1 MAITKVNGAKGAKGT
16 NGAHPTAGGK
26 GDDAIFTQ
34 NGKIGADSIT
44 VQANGGD
51 GGKGG
56 NGTGVANGAVGGNG
70 GNASI
75 TLNGNIF
82 NAPATTNLTVLA
94 TSTGGDGGLGG
105 TGVLPGAQGNG
116 GNATTTMNGNIIQ
129 TSKTMNNVELN
140 AQALGGNGTRYGNAT
155 ATLNGNIIQLTKA
168 TTVTLEAGATSVG
181 PDSPANHG
189 NLAFGTKTATI
200 NGNIVQGNISN
211 VNLFADAYFSNGT
224 ANINGNIVNTTAAT
238 AGTVTLEAQG
248 QHINITNNKV
258 NLGKQELDI
267 FLNELGPTYDVN
279 FQNNEFTGNGTNTFV
294 LNDTFNPGPPSTF
307 NSVAIDLGAGT
318 FLFNGQTNK
327 LTNFASVT
335 LSADINASITGNS
348 GNNTINGGTGNDFLS
363 GAAGNDTLN
372 GNAGNDILFG
382 GTGNDTLDGGANTD
396 VAYFTGREKQYTVT
410 GTLPGAV
417 TVAPVAGPTG
427 GPDGTDTLTNVERIK
442 FLSPS
447 HVSDIDNNGTGD
459 LIFQNN
465 ANGNIQIRQ
474 QAPNST
480 LAINGVGSNWKVIGT
495 GQFTADTD
503 RKAGLLL
510 QDNVTGN
517 LEVITGISGPSPTT
531 VSLTT
536 SLSLPMGV
544 TTTGFTAIT
553 AGDFNGDAASD
564 VLMQDNT
571 TGNAQILF
579 LNVNAGEPIGQV
591 DSASLVTSPGMGWNV
606 TSSGDFNGDGK
617 SDILW
622 SNSTTGQTEV
632 FLMNGGT
639 VATTGAALNNGTNL
653 KAIGSGDFNNDGKSD
668 IMFQNQTDFSAQ
680 IWTMN
685 GAVQSGAP
693 INIAAPTVINPGD
706 NFILR
711 GAEDINNDGFSDL
724 LFSDS
729 QNNVKAVELTTGG
742 ATLATVTLASPASA
756 FHLIASTGGA

>member
-1 MAITKVNGAKGAKGT
+1 MAITKVNGAKGANGT

-26 GDDAIFTQ
+26 GDDATFTQ
-34 NGKIGADSIT
+34 NGKIGADSIN

-56 NGTGVANGAVGGNG
+56 KGTGIANGADGGNG
-70 GNASI
+70 GNANI

-82 NAPATTNLTVLA
+82 NAPATTSLNVLG

-105 TGVLPGAQGNG
+105 LGVLPGAQGNG
-116 GNATTTMNGNIIQ
+116 GNAAVTMSGNIIQ
-129 TSKTMNNVELN
+129 TSKTMTTVELN
-140 AQALGGNGTRYGNAT
+140 AQALGGNGTRYGNAS

-168 TTVTLEAGATSVG
+168 TTVTLEAGATVVG
-181 PDSPANHG
+181 PDSPADNG
-189 NLAFGTKTATI
+189 NLAFGTKTATV
-200 NGNIVQGNISN
+200 NGNIVSGNITN
-211 VNLFADAYFSNGT
+211 VNLFADAYLSNGT
-224 ANINGNIVNTTAAT
+224 ANINGNIVTTTAAT
-238 AGTVTLEAQG
+238 SGTVTLEAQG
-248 QHINITNNKV
+248 QHIAVTNNKF

-279 FQNNEFTGNGTNTFV
+279 FQGNEFTGNGTNTFV
-294 LNDTFNPGPPSTF
+294 LNDSFNPGPPSTF

-318 FLFNGQTNK
+318 LVVNGQANK

-335 LSADINASITGNS
+335 LSSDINASITGNS

-372 GNAGNDILFG
+372 GNDGNDILFG
-382 GTGNDTLDGGANTD
+382 GTGNDALNGGNNTD

-417 TVAPVAGPTG
+417 TVAAIAGPTG
-427 GPDGTDTLTNVERIK
+427 GPDGTDTLTAVERIK

-459 LIFQNN
+459 LVFQNGN
-465 ANGNIQIRQ
+465 NGNIQIRQ

-480 LAINGVGSNWKVIGT
+480 LAINGVGATWKVIGT

-510 QDNVTGN
+510 QDSATGN
-517 LEVITGISGPSPTT
+517 VEVITGISGPSPTT

-536 SLSLPMGV
+536 SLSLPVGV
-544 TTTGFTAIT
+544 LTTGFTAIT

-564 VLMQDNT
+564 VLMQNNT

-591 DSASLVTSPGMGWNV
+591 DSAATITSPGTGWNII
-606 TSSGDFNGDGK
+606 SSGDFNGDGK

-622 SNSTTGQTEV
+622 NNSATGKTEV

-639 VATTGAALNNGTNL
+639 VATTGAALTSTGLT
-653 KAIGSGDFNNDGKSD
+653 AIGSGDFNNDGKSD
-668 IMFQNQTDFSAQ
+668 VLFQQGGAGGNAV

-685 GAVQSGAP
+685 GAAQSGAP
-693 INIAAPTVINPGD
+693 LSIAAPTVVTPGD
-706 NFILR
+706 GFVLK
-711 GAEDINNDGFSDL
+711 GAEDINADGFSDL
-724 LFSDS
+724 LFADS
-729 QNNVKAVELTTGG
+729 QNNVKAIELTTGG
-742 ATLATVTLASPASA
+742 AVLSTVTLASPAAA